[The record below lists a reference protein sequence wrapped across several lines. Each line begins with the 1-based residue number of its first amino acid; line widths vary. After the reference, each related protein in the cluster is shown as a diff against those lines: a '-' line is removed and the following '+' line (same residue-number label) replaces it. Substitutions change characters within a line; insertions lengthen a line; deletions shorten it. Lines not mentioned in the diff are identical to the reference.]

1 MPSTRVLKNFM
12 SIKIV
17 KGKNLNSA
25 QLTDAGRLLYHT
37 DPEIYPT
44 AFGSEINAGKVF
56 PVLFS
61 IKNGLFSL
69 KNLFAAT
76 DGNGKVRGVL
86 VGCNG
91 DLWERGTLAAAFVQC
106 KIPLPEGAEDAEE
119 NYFAYEAEHEK
130 GDYVLCL
137 CVSPDSRGQGI
148 ATSLLKT
155 YLKDK
160 KSVSL
165 ECLAD
170 NAPALRL
177 YESVGFEITRRF
189 EGYSAPGTP
198 PVPVVKM
205 VYKA

>member
-1 MPSTRVLKNFM
+1 M

-25 QLTDAGRLLYHT
+25 QLTDAGRLLYST

-61 IKNGLFSL
+61 IDNGLFSAE
-69 KNLFAAT
+69 NLLAAT
-76 DGNGKVRGVL
+76 DGDGKVCGVL

-91 DLWERGTLAAAFVQC
+91 NFWKRGTLAAAFAQC

-119 NYFAYEAEHEK
+119 NYFVYEAEHEE
-130 GDYVLCL
+130 GDYLLCL
-137 CVSPDSRGQGI
+137 CVSPSFRRQGV
-148 ATSLLKT
+148 ASSLLKT

-160 KSVSL
+160 KRVSL

-170 NAPALRL
+170 NYSALRL
-177 YESVGFEITRRF
+177 YESVGFEITRRY

-198 PVPVVKM
+198 PVPVIKM
-205 VYKA
+205 LYQR